1 MNVNANTTLV
11 DPFAINVVRCT
22 IKNFGDK
29 GNSSLPING
38 GEIIQNMCEKIACF
52 STYSGFFGI
61 PEFRTNF
68 SPSDGKI
75 LLGQTDTLIRQRK
88 LIRELIYPCFWL
100 MAMGKA

>member
-38 GEIIQNMCEKIACF
+38 VGNLH
-52 STYSGFFGI
+52 
-61 PEFRTNF
+61 TN
-68 SPSDGKI
+68 DK
-75 LLGQTDTLIRQRK
+75 K
-88 LIRELIYPCFWL
+88 
-100 MAMGKA
+100 KN